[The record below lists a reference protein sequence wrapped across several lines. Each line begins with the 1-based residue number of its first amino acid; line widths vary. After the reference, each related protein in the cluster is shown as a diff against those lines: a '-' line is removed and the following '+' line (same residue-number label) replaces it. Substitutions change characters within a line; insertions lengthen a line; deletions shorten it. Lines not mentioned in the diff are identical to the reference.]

1 MTALPE
7 RPPLSS
13 LICTFALLGQDPDGL
28 ESALILAEAGLL
40 AGIVSMADTASTAPA
55 DNVIQFLHLPASLK
69 ACPGVRQK
77 AGEQRSGPGHQFGR
91 AGKAAYQRAS
101 GWTFHMVD
109 SELGGKLEERYCGN
123 TEAGTW
129 RHPWRQG
136 S

>member
-40 AGIVSMADTASTAPA
+40 AGFVSMADTASTAPA
-55 DNVIQFLHLPASLK
+55 DNVIQFLHLPASLRLRRVL
-69 ACPGVRQK
+69 ACARRPGSNAQDLDISS
-77 AGEQRSGPGHQFGR
+77 A
-91 AGKAAYQRAS
+91 
-101 GWTFHMVD
+101 
-109 SELGGKLEERYCGN
+109 ELGKLHTSEHL
-123 TEAGTW
+123 AGRFTW
-129 RHPWRQG
+129 STASWAG